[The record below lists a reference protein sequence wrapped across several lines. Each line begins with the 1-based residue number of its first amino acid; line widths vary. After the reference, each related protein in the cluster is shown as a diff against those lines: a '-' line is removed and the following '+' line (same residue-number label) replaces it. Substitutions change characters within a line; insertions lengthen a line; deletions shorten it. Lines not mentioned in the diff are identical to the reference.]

1 MTTPDIRSADLVARP
16 ARITPSRE
24 CLLQTKRLTSQ
35 KIGRGEAVRS
45 PLLTLISII
54 VSGGYYRVNRRRLG
68 AGEWNSVKE
77 PCMPRVISRLLAA
90 GIAAAIVGL
99 AGAAAAQTFPSRPI
113 RLIVTFP
120 PGGSTDTMARTLQP
134 SLERSLGQ
142 PIVIENRP
150 GAGGAIGVE
159 AVVKA
164 APDGYVIGIAGLGA
178 LAVDVILN
186 DKLPYDPFKDI
197 APISGLI
204 QSPFI
209 LAAPLSFPGNSIA
222 DVIAIAKAKP
232 ATLTIGHGGNGTA
245 MQLTA
250 QLFNQMT
257 GLDIPLVP
265 YRGTGPVTTDVLA
278 GHIPLGITDPPSAIA
293 QIEGKRI
300 KALAISSR
308 ARFPALPDIPTFAE
322 SGLPGYESI
331 GWFGFVA
338 PAGTPPAIIARLNA
352 AIVTALADPGVL
364 ERIRL
369 LGAVPMPGTPEEFG
383 RFIRAEYEKWAKVV
397 AESGAKTK

>member
-1 MTTPDIRSADLVARP
+1 M
-16 ARITPSRE
+16 
-24 CLLQTKRLTSQ
+24 
-35 KIGRGEAVRS
+35 
-45 PLLTLISII
+45 
-54 VSGGYYRVNRRRLG
+54 
-68 AGEWNSVKE
+68 
-77 PCMPRVISRLLAA
+77 LAK
-90 GIAAAIVGL
+90 GAAAIAAILFTLSGH
-99 AGAAAAQTFPSRPI
+99 GAWSQTARTIKVVVPFS
-113 RLIVTFP
+113 
-120 PGGSTDTMARTLQP
+120 PGGLNDFVARVLAEQVGRAQGQTL
-134 SLERSLGQ
+134 L
-142 PIVIENRP
+142 IENRP

-159 AVVKA
+159 VVVKA

-197 APISGLI
+197 VPISGLI

-209 LAAPLSFPGNSIA
+209 LAAPLAFPGNSIA
-222 DVIAIAKAKP
+222 DVIALAKSNP
-232 ATLTIGHGGNGTA
+232 AALSIGHGGNGTA

-293 QIEGKRI
+293 QIEAKRI

-308 ARFPALPDIPTFAE
+308 ARFPALPDVPTFAE

-338 PAGTPPAIIARLNA
+338 PAGTPPEVIARLNA
-352 AIVTALADPGVL
+352 AIVAALADPGVL

-397 AESGAKTK
+397 KESGAKGR